1 MRTKEVRFK
10 ERKKNLVRESEKE
23 NDFPFLVFDT
33 EDNSAELSKFIKA
46 TPNGVKSVE
55 EIKRVAKKV
64 GLELS
69 AEDIQAI
76 LKRGRA
82 SLLEDKRVTQI
93 AAIAANGETFYNKG
107 NVEEFLVWVRRRK
120 EVFIYANNVQYDV
133 GNCYADV
140 LDDLDST
147 LIGTRMIKAVEE
159 SGKIY
164 VDVWNYWQ
172 MSVEKLGEVFGLEK
186 LKTSSMSEDRAYVFR
201 DCEIIREAML
211 YVWQFGERIGLDN
224 VPPTIGSFGVALWKL
239 WGGKTIHHTA
249 EITRDA
255 IFGGRVELFK
265 RRNDSDW
272 VAYCDINSLYPYV
285 MTKAFPG
292 ELEDTGKEL
301 KRFGVAQVTM
311 EIPQCDI
318 SVLPWRN
325 PDGKIFYP
333 FGTITGV
340 WTIEEIRAAEKRGA
354 KILEVHNVLST
365 DEFHFPYKE
374 YVERLYKLRK
384 ESVTKVEKS
393 FYKLCMNARY
403 GRAGTTGVITRT
415 CLKKDR
421 PNVFPLC
428 KRCKGHH
435 QPGICFGKRVKAKYA
450 MPLGEEVSWI
460 DAAYI
465 TAYGRLELLK
475 YMELI
480 GAANMIYCD
489 TDSVIFDAPGG
500 KIPFESG
507 GELGQMKIETKCS
520 ACKLSWHPD
529 KPCDAIFS
537 LEQFQTIRA
546 AGVEE
551 KNWDNI
557 ETFAPKMYIIG
568 KQYRAKGVPRKKQR
582 EYIETGRAEFELPYK
597 FSEAATFFDRGNTKQ
612 LSVWR
617 TVEKENRANYD
628 KKELRENRYFPLRI
642 DDV

>member
-10 ERKKNLVRESEKE
+10 ERKNLARVSEKE

-46 TPNGVKSVE
+46 TANGVKSAA
-55 EIKRVAKKV
+55 EIRRVARKV
-64 GLELS
+64 NLDLTD
-69 AEDIQAI
+69 EDVQTI

-82 SLLEDKRVTQI
+82 SLLEDKKVTQI

-107 NVEEFLVWVRRRK
+107 DVEQFLTWLRRRK
-120 EVFIYANNVQYDV
+120 ETFIYANNVQYDI
-133 GNCYADV
+133 GNCYGDV
-140 LDDLDST
+140 LDELDST

-186 LKTSSMSEDRAYVFR
+186 LKTESMSEDRAYVFR

-211 YVWQFGERIGLDN
+211 FVWTFGETIGLDN
-224 VPPTIGSFGVALWKL
+224 VPPTIGSFGVSLWKH
-239 WGGKTIHHTA
+239 WGGKTIHHTH
-249 EITRDA
+249 EMTRDA
-255 IFGGRVELFK
+255 IFGGRVEIFK
-265 RRNDSDW
+265 RRNDSKN
-272 VAYCDINSLYPYV
+272 VFYCDINSLYPFV

-301 KRFGVAQVTM
+301 KRFGVAQVTLD
-311 EIPQCDI
+311 IPQSEI

-333 FGTITGV
+333 FGKITGV

-365 DEFHFPYKE
+365 DEFHFPYKD
-374 YVERLYKLRK
+374 YVERLYRQRK
-384 ESVTKVEKS
+384 ESKTKVEKS
-393 FYKLCMNARY
+393 FFKLLMNARY

-421 PNVFPLC
+421 PNIFPEC
-428 KRCKGHH
+428 KRCKKNH

-475 YMELI
+475 YIEFI
-480 GAANMIYCD
+480 GAENMIYCD
-489 TDSVIFDAPGG
+489 TDSVIFDCPSGE
-500 KIPFESG
+500 IPFKTG
-507 GELGQMKIETKCS
+507 GELGEMKIETKCS
-520 ACKLSWHPD
+520 VCKQSWHPD
-529 KPCDAIFS
+529 KPCAGGS
-537 LEQFQTIRA
+537 EQ
-546 AGVEE
+546 

-568 KQYRAKGVPRKKQR
+568 KQYRAKGVPRKKQK

-597 FSEAATFFDRGNTKQ
+597 FSEAATFFDRGNTKE

>member
-10 ERKKNLVRESEKE
+10 ERKNLIRAVGPEQIKE

-33 EDNSAELSKFIKA
+33 EDDSQD
-46 TPNGVKSVE
+46 
-55 EIKRVAKKV
+55 
-64 GLELS
+64 LS
-69 AEDIQAI
+69 AKIRAGN
-76 LKRGRA
+76 KSA
-82 SLLEDKRVTQI
+82 SLFDKKVTQI

-107 NVEEFLVWVRRRK
+107 DVQQFLKWLRQRK
-120 EVFIYANNVQYDV
+120 ETFVYANNVGYDI
-133 GNCYADV
+133 GNCYSDV
-140 LDDLDST
+140 LDELDST

-172 MSVEKLGEVFGLEK
+172 MSVEKLGEVFGLRK
-186 LKTSSMSEDRAYVFR
+186 LKTASMAEDRAYVFR

-211 YVWQFGERIGLDN
+211 FVWKFGERIGLDN
-224 VPPTIGSFGVALWKL
+224 VPPTIGSFGVSLWKL
-239 WGGKTIHHTA
+239 WGGKTIHHTH
-249 EITRDA
+249 ELTRDGL
-255 IFGGRVELFK
+255 FGGRVEIYK
-265 RRNDSDW
+265 RQNDSPT
-272 VAYCDINSLYPYV
+272 VFYCDINSLYPTM
-285 MTKAFPG
+285 MTRAFPG

-301 KRFGVAQVTM
+301 KRFGIAQVTM
-311 EIPQCDI
+311 EIPECEI
-318 SVLPWRN
+318 AVLPWRN

-333 FGTITGV
+333 FGKFTGV
-340 WTIEEIRAAEKRGA
+340 WTIAEIREAEKRGG

-365 DEFHFPYKE
+365 DEFHFPYRE

-384 ESVTKVEKS
+384 ESKSKVEKS
-393 FYKLCMNARY
+393 FFKLLMNARY

-421 PNVFPLC
+421 PKIFPQC
-428 KRCKGHH
+428 KRCREFH
-435 QPGICFGKRVKAKYA
+435 QPGICFGRRVKAKYA

-475 YMELI
+475 YIELI
-480 GAANMIYCD
+480 GAENMIYCD
-489 TDSVIFDAPGG
+489 TDSVVFDCPSGI
-500 KIPFESG
+500 IPFETG

-520 ACKLSWHPD
+520 VCKQSWHPD
-529 KPCDAIFS
+529 KPCIHGAEK
-537 LEQFQTIRA
+537 LA
-546 AGVEE
+546 AYMKPGCFALKPLSHEVQ
-551 KNWDNI
+551 NWDNI

-568 KQYRAKGVPRKKQR
+568 KQYRAKGVPRNKQR

-597 FSEAATFFDRGNTKQ
+597 FSEAATFFDRGNSKQ
-612 LSVWR
+612 LSIWR

-628 KKELRENRYFPLRI
+628 KKELRGNRYFPLRI

>member
-10 ERKKNLVRESEKE
+10 ERKNLVRSSNNE

-33 EDNSAELSKFIKA
+33 EDNSSELTKFIKA
-46 TPNGVKSVE
+46 TPNGVKDFATVKK
-55 EIKRVAKKV
+55 IAKRV
-64 GLELS
+64 GLELTDEE
-69 AEDIQAI
+69 AMTIT
-76 LKRGRA
+76 KRGRG
-82 SLLEDKRVTQI
+82 SLLDDKKVTQI
-93 AAIAANGETFYNKG
+93 AAISAAGETFYNKG
-107 NVEEFLVWVRRRK
+107 DVEQFLTWLRRRK
-120 EVFIYANNVQYDV
+120 ESFIYANNVQYDI
-133 GNCYADV
+133 GNCYGDV

-147 LIGTRMIKAVEE
+147 LIGTRMIKAVED

-186 LKTSSMSEDRAYVFR
+186 LKTSNMSEDRAYVFR
-201 DCEIIREAML
+201 DCEIIRQAML

-239 WGGKTIHHTA
+239 WGGNTIHHTA
-249 EITRDA
+249 EITRDG

-265 RRNDSDW
+265 RRNASKW
-272 VAYCDINSLYPYV
+272 VFYCDINSLYPTM
-285 MTKAFPG
+285 MTKPFPG

-301 KRFGVAQVTM
+301 KRFGVAQVTVD
-311 EIPQCDI
+311 IPQTDI
-318 SVLPWRN
+318 AVLPWRN

-354 KILEVHNVLST
+354 KILEIHNVLST
-365 DEFHFPYKE
+365 DEFHFPYRD
-374 YVERLYKLRK
+374 YVQRLYKLRK
-384 ESVTKVEKS
+384 ESKTKVEKS
-393 FYKLCMNARY
+393 FYKLLMNARY

-415 CLKKDR
+415 VLKKDR
-421 PNVFPLC
+421 PDIHPKCN
-428 KRCKGHH
+428 RCKEHH
-435 QPGICFGKRVKAKYA
+435 QSGVCFGKRVKAKYA

-475 YMELI
+475 YIEKI
-480 GAANMIYCD
+480 GAENMIYCD
-489 TDSVIFDAPGG
+489 TDSVIFDAPDG
-500 KIPFESG
+500 KIPFETG

-520 ACKLSWHPD
+520 ACKQSWHPD
-529 KPCDAIFS
+529 KPCEAIFS
-537 LEQFQTIRA
+537 LEQFRVIRP
-546 AGVEE
+546 AGSEE
-551 KNWDNI
+551 NNWDNI

-568 KQYRAKGVPRKKQR
+568 EQYRAKGVPRKKQR
-582 EYIETGRAEFELPYK
+582 EYIENGRTEFELPYK
-597 FSEAATFFDRGNTKQ
+597 FSEAATFFDRGNTKE

-628 KKELRENRYFPLRI
+628 KKELRGDRYFPLRI

>member
-1 MRTKEVRFK
+1 MRTKEVRIK
-10 ERKKNLVRESEKE
+10 ERKKNLVRTGEKE

-33 EDNSAELSKFIKA
+33 EDNSAELSKFIRL
-46 TPNGVKSVE
+46 TPNGVNDLAT
-55 EIKRVAKKV
+55 IKRVAKKV
-64 GLELS
+64 KLELS
-69 AEDIQAI
+69 EEEAQTI

-82 SLLEDKRVTQI
+82 SLLDDKKVTQI
-93 AAIAANGETFYNKG
+93 AAITAAGETFYNKG
-107 NVEEFLVWVRRRK
+107 DVEQFLTWLRRRK
-120 EVFIYANNVQYDV
+120 EVFIYANNVQYDI
-133 GNCYADV
+133 GNCYGDV
-140 LDDLDST
+140 LDELDST
-147 LIGTRMIKAVEE
+147 LIGTRMIKAVED

-172 MSVEKLGEVFGLEK
+172 MSVEKLGEVFGLAK
-186 LKTSSMSEDRAYVFR
+186 LKTDNMAEDKAYVFR

-211 YVWQFGERIGLDN
+211 YVWKFGERIGLDN

-239 WGGKTIHHTA
+239 WGGSTIHHTA
-249 EITRDA
+249 EITRDG

-265 RRNDSDW
+265 RRNASKW
-272 VAYCDINSLYPYV
+272 VFYCDINSLYPTM

-301 KRFGVAQVTM
+301 KKFGVAQVTID
-311 EIPQCDI
+311 IPECSI
-318 SVLPWRN
+318 AVLPWRN

-365 DEFHFPYKE
+365 DEFHFPYRD
-374 YVERLYKLRK
+374 YVQRLYKLRK

-393 FYKLCMNARY
+393 FYKLLMNARY

-415 CLKKDR
+415 CIKKDR
-421 PNVFPLC
+421 PNIFPEC
-428 KRCKGHH
+428 KRCKQHH

-475 YMELI
+475 YMEKI
-480 GAANMIYCD
+480 GAENMIYCD
-489 TDSVIFDAPGG
+489 TDSVIFDSPDGT
-500 KIPFESG
+500 IPFETG

-546 AGVEE
+546 AGIEE
-551 KNWDNI
+551 ENWDNI
-557 ETFAPKMYIIG
+557 ETFAPKMYVIA

-597 FSEAATFFDRGNTKQ
+597 FSEAATFFDRGNTKE

-628 KKELRENRYFPLRI
+628 KKELRGERYFPLRV